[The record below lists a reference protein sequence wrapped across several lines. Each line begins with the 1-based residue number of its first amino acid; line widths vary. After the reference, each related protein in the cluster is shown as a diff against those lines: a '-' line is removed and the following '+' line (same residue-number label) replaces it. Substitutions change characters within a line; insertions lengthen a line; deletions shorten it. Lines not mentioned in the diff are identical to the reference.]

1 MRDASDSKLS
11 RRDFIRTSAIAVAA
25 TTALSQLP
33 HQSAL
38 TPSKVSASSAGETI
52 VKRGACRSCLY
63 GQCNVLY
70 KIKDDLLIGVEGD
83 PDGPWNR
90 GKLCVRGGAV
100 TQYVYNPY
108 RFKNPVKRTNPE
120 KGLDID
126 PGWVEIS
133 WEEALNTMSEKLV
146 AIRKDDPRKLIWYSG
161 FPSIPF
167 FVGGITGI
175 FAAVFGSPNNIESTG
190 ALCSVHLS
198 STLVTGS
205 GIESPDIEHGKYILA
220 MGWTVGPNIGSA
232 DGGSDKVLEAIE
244 NGLRI
249 VVVDPHRTIESRYGE
264 WVPIRPG
271 SDFPFLLAMAHV
283 ILHEIKKFD
292 VDFVKSRTT
301 GTYLIGPDGNFVRD
315 PASEKPLMY
324 NTKLGKAVPF
334 DDPDTANLALEGEYE
349 VNGIL
354 ARPAF
359 DLIKQGMQQYT
370 PEWQEGLTTVPAAT
384 LRRISKEFV
393 EAARIGDTIS
403 LDGVTLPYRP
413 AAIGIGRGLSM
424 HRDGHLA
431 YWMSMVINQL
441 VGAVSV
447 PGGIQSYP
455 GPMKLHP
462 DKDGI
467 VTEENSML
475 FHRHPFKFPP
485 DRIDAYDF
493 LPFGFSHGQRA
504 VDVILEPEKYHINYK
519 PELLVQY
526 AANWFTKAAAD
537 VDRITEALKRI
548 PFIISFSY
556 HPDENTA
563 FSDIV
568 IPDCTYLEQN
578 MIWNGEEIDRPG
590 HRSKWSHQQV
600 HKPIL
605 KPLYQ
610 SRPPDEVLIDVA
622 ERIGMLYGP
631 GQLNFIMNFRLALKP
646 EHQLALDQKYTPA
659 DMIDRALRSQFG
671 DAYTLDA
678 VAEKGHAYIQVPAS
692 EAYSYTFFPG
702 NTTRL
707 PMYNISIKTAGDNL
721 LAAMNAA
728 GIQHPGWSEEDIR
741 FYYVGIP
748 AWKPTPIQNPPE
760 GFDLYGVLW
769 KNPQFLF
776 DTANTNGNAYLQEVV
791 EQHPHY
797 GKVLLNPET
806 AAQKGLSDGDL
817 VYLEGQFGGKI
828 GPHPIKTTGTLHPE
842 AVGVISGL
850 GGKKVAGMNPLLKRG
865 IAYNRLLSYKW
876 ETVDIYTGGIE
887 MSPRIKITK
896 A

>member
-11 RRDFIRTSAIAVAA
+11 RRDFIKTSAVAVAA
-25 TTALSQLP
+25 TTVLSQLS
-33 HQSAL
+33 HRSVL
-38 TPSKVSASSAGETI
+38 TPSKASASSAGETI
-52 VKRGACRSCLY
+52 VKRGSCRSCLY

-70 KIKDDLLIGVEGD
+70 KVKDDLLVGVEGD

-90 GKLCVRGGAV
+90 GKLCVRGSAV

-133 WEEALNTMSEKLV
+133 WEEALNTLSEKLV

-167 FVGGITGI
+167 FVGGVTGI
-175 FAAVFGSPNNIESTG
+175 FAPTFGTPNNIESTG

-249 VVVDPHRTIESRYGE
+249 VAVDPHRTIESRYGE

-301 GTYLIGPDGNFVRD
+301 GTYLIGADGNFVRD

-349 VNGIL
+349 INGVL
-354 ARPAF
+354 AHPAF
-359 DLIKQGMQQYT
+359 DLIKQGMLQYT
-370 PEWQEGLTTVPAAT
+370 PEWQEDLTTVPAAT
-384 LRRISKEFV
+384 LRRISQEFV
-393 EAARIGDTIS
+393 EAARIGDTIN

-493 LPFGFSHGQRA
+493 LPFGFSHGQRT

-537 VDRITEALKRI
+537 VDRISEALKRI
-548 PFIISFSY
+548 PFIVSFSY

-568 IPDCTYLEQN
+568 MPDCTYLEQN
-578 MIWNGEEIDRPG
+578 LIWNGEEIDRPG
-590 HRSKWSHQQV
+590 HRSKWNHQHV
-600 HKPIL
+600 HKPII

-646 EHQLALDQKYTPA
+646 EDQLALDQKYTTA
-659 DMIDRALRSQFG
+659 DMIDRALRTQYG
-671 DAYTLDA
+671 DTYTFDA
-678 VAEKGHAYIQVPAS
+678 VAEKGYAYIQVPAS
-692 EAYSYTFFPG
+692 EAYSYSFFPG
-702 NTTRL
+702 STTRL
-707 PMYNISIKTAGDNL
+707 PIYNMSIKTAGDNL

-728 GIQHPGWSEEDIR
+728 GIQHPGWSEQDIR
-741 FYYVGIP
+741 FYYVGVP
-748 AWKPTPIQNPPE
+748 VWKPTPIQNPPE

-806 AAQKGLSDGDL
+806 AAQKGLFDDDL

-828 GPHPIKTTGTLHPE
+828 GPYPVKTTGTLHPE

-850 GGKKVAGMNPLLKRG
+850 GDKKVAGMNPLLKRG